1 MSVFTIK
8 GVIPPMITP
17 FRQDGS
23 LDLAA
28 HQANLSRWNETD
40 LAGYLVLGS
49 NSEAAYLNEEEKIAL
64 VETTVKYADKDRL
77 IMVGSGM
84 ESTRET
90 IRLTNRLA
98 KVGAQAALVLTPNY
112 YGDQMGE
119 DAQVRFFTDLADA
132 SDIPILIYNVTKFT
146 HINISPKAV
155 CQLAQHPNIIGM
167 KDSSGNIPQLIS
179 FQRMIDPEEFNLLVG
194 TASAWYPALDLGI
207 QGAIM
212 ALANC
217 APEACIQIQNLFE
230 QGDRAGAQALYRKVF
245 PVNHAVTARYGVAG
259 LKYAC
264 LLLGYQPGHV
274 RRPLLDLSEADKTAI
289 RHILL
294 EAGLLE

>member
-1 MSVFTIK
+1 MSVFTIR

-17 FRQDGS
+17 FREDGS
-23 LDLAA
+23 LDIAA
-28 HQANLSRWNETD
+28 HQANLARWNETD

-49 NSEAAYLNEEEKIAL
+49 NSEAAYLNEQEKIDLIKAT
-64 VETTVKYADKDRL
+64 VEVAPDDRL

-98 KVGAQAALVLTPNY
+98 QAGAQAALVLTPNY

-119 DAQVRFFTDLADA
+119 AAQVQYFMEVANG

-146 HINISPKAV
+146 HINITPKAV
-155 CQLAQHPNIIGM
+155 CQLAQHPNIVGM
-167 KDSSGNIPQLIS
+167 KDSSGNIPQLIQ
-179 FQRMIDPEEFNLLVG
+179 FQQMIDPADFNLLVG
-194 TASAWYPALDLGI
+194 TASAWYPALDLGV

-217 APEACIQIQNLFE
+217 APQACIDIQRLFE
-230 QGDRAGAQALYRKVF
+230 QGDRAASQALYRKMF
-245 PVNHAVTARYGVAG
+245 PVNLAVTNRYGVAG

-264 LLLGYQPGHV
+264 LLLGYQSGHV

-294 EAGLLE
+294 EADLLS

>member
-17 FRQDGS
+17 FREDGS
-23 LDLAA
+23 LDLSA
-28 HQANLSRWNETD
+28 HQANISRWNDTGMT
-40 LAGYLVLGS
+40 GYLVLGS
-49 NSEAAYLNEEEKIAL
+49 NSEAAFLSNQEKIDL
-64 VETTVKYADKDRL
+64 VKATVEVANEDRL
-77 IMVGSGM
+77 ILVGSGL

-90 IRLTNRLA
+90 VRLTNELA
-98 KVGAQAALVLTPNY
+98 KAGAQAALVLTPSY

-119 DAQVRFFTDLADA
+119 AAQVQYFMEVANH
-132 SDIPILIYNVTKFT
+132 SDIPIMIYNVTKYT
-146 HINISPKAV
+146 HINISPRAI
-155 CQLAQHPNIIGM
+155 CQLASHPNIVGM
-167 KDSSGNIPQLIS
+167 KDSSGNIPQLVQ
-179 FQRMIDPEEFNLLVG
+179 FQQVIDPEEFNLLVG
-194 TASAWYPALDLGI
+194 TASAWYPALDLGV

-217 APEACIQIQNLFE
+217 APEACVEIQTLFDK
-230 QGDRAGAQALYRKVF
+230 GDRAAAQALYRRIF
-245 PVNHAVTARYGVAG
+245 PVNLAVTNTYGVAG

-264 LLLGYQPGHV
+264 LLLGYQAGHV

-294 EAGLLE
+294 EAGLLK

>member
-1 MSVFTIK
+1 MSVFTIR

-17 FRQDGS
+17 FREDGS
-23 LDLAA
+23 LDLSA
-28 HQANLSRWNETD
+28 HQANIRRWNETAM
-40 LAGYLVLGS
+40 AGYLVLGS
-49 NSEAAYLNEEEKIAL
+49 NSEAAFLNDQEKIDL
-64 VETTVKYADKDRL
+64 VKATVEAAEEDRL
-77 IMVGSGM
+77 ILVGSGL

-90 IRLTNRLA
+90 VRLTNELA
-98 KVGAQAALVLTPNY
+98 KVGAQAALVLTPSY

-119 DAQVRFFTDLADA
+119 AAQVQYFMEVANH
-132 SDIPILIYNVTKFT
+132 SDIPILIYNVTKYT
-146 HINISPKAV
+146 HINISPRAI
-155 CQLAQHPNIIGM
+155 CQLASHPNIVGM
-167 KDSSGNIPQLIS
+167 KDSSGNIPQLIQ
-179 FQRMIDPEEFNLLVG
+179 FQQVIDRQFNLLVG
-194 TASAWYPALDLGI
+194 TASAWYPALDLGV

-217 APEACIQIQNLFE
+217 APEACVEIQTLFD
-230 QGDRAGAQALYRKVF
+230 QGDRAGAQALYRRMF
-245 PVNHAVTARYGVAG
+245 PVNLAVTNTFGVAG

-264 LLLGYQPGHV
+264 LLLGYQAGHV

>member
-64 VETTVKYADKDRL
+64 VETTVNYADKDRL

-230 QGDRAGAQALYRKVF
+230 QGDRVGAQALYRKVF